1 MRHSEQDNMRKPS
14 KRLSPS
20 FSHRNLHDGELYGQ
34 VLGVGPGPGA
44 EPGLAGGKND
54 RTDLSFKCVPTV
66 IILWMREGEK
76 KYYPKER
83 TYVSPYNRM

>member
-1 MRHSEQDNMRKPS
+1 MYRMENYTVESWVS
-14 KRLSPS
+14 
-20 FSHRNLHDGELYGQ
+20 
-34 VLGVGPGPGA
+34 GPGPGA
-44 EPGLAGGKND
+44 KPGLAGGKND